1 LDFSSVSSV
10 FDFFSSFLFFFA
22 DLSLSFERRKKMT
35 MRRKKKTKKLT
46 RVKRIQKR
54 NQRKVN
60 I

>member
-1 LDFSSVSSV
+1 
-10 FDFFSSFLFFFA
+10 
-22 DLSLSFERRKKMT
+22 MT